1 MTKMAKTNHLFM
13 TKKAEN
19 PVPYEAMH
27 TCTGHIREYPTG
39 EAKQSRRLS
48 YLRIMQCYVA
58 PGNIYTPLKEDF
70 LVSNTKPTPTPI
82 PLGIQVLV
90 HTFL

>member
-1 MTKMAKTNHLFM
+1 
-13 TKKAEN
+13 
-19 PVPYEAMH
+19 
-27 TCTGHIREYPTG
+27 
-39 EAKQSRRLS
+39 
-48 YLRIMQCYVA
+48 MQCYVA